1 MKRTLLFLLIVIV
14 IAGVIGTLASRD
26 PGYVLISYNGA
37 TLQTGLW
44 VFLAGLAL
52 AGSAFWLLYRI
63 WLGFFAG
70 ASKFQQWRKDRSVNK
85 SLAHTARG
93 LMYLQEGNPERAEK
107 FLLSGAEQHPLPMM
121 NYLNLAKAA
130 NQQDKPEEREKY
142 LRLALE
148 NDGKSTT
155 AVAMA
160 RAELALEREDWLGCL
175 SALEGVTDNARVL
188 KMKKTALY
196 GAGEWQALG
205 DLLPALRKVL
215 AAEVHRQ
222 LEEDYL
228 LAMFQDESITVDQKL
243 GVFRAA
249 SADAKNNVTVLLAL
263 AKNVDSEKELEVIL
277 RKAIK
282 QTWQPEL
289 VAAYA
294 EIGESTQQKR
304 LKTALAWQKQHP
316 VDPALS
322 YCIGY
327 LYELSGKLD
336 EARAAYDTAVT
347 QGGYPAAGRQLANL
361 YAQDGD
367 IKKSHEYLSLAY
379 RGA

>member
-14 IAGVIGTLASRD
+14 VAGVIGTLASRD
-26 PGYVLISYNGA
+26 PGYVLISYDGA

-52 AGSAFWLLYRI
+52 TGFLFWLVYRL
-63 WLGFFAG
+63 WQSVFAG
-70 ASKFQQWRKDRSVNK
+70 AARIQQWRKDRSVNK

-93 LMYLQEGNPERAEK
+93 LMYLEEGNPERAEK
-107 FLLSGAEQHPLPMM
+107 FLLSGARQHPLPTM

-142 LRLALE
+142 FRLALE
-148 NDGKSTT
+148 SDSKADT
-155 AVAMA
+155 AVTLA
-160 RAELALEREDWLGCL
+160 RAELALDREDWLACL
-175 SALEGVTDNARVL
+175 AALENVTNPRALR
-188 KMKKTALY
+188 MKQAALI
-196 GAGEWQALG
+196 GAGDWQGLG
-205 DLLPALRKVL
+205 ELLPALKKVL
-215 AAEVHRQ
+215 ASAAFSR
-222 LEEDYL
+222 LEQDYL
-228 LAMFQDESITVDQKL
+228 LHVMKNGALGPEQKL
-243 GVFRAA
+243 SAYRSA
-249 SADAKNNVTVLLAL
+249 SAEVRSSLKVLVSMAEH
-263 AKNVDSEKELEVIL
+263 VDSEKELEAIL

-294 EIGESTQQKR
+294 DLGEATRQKR

-322 YCIGY
+322 YCIGF
-327 LYELSGKLD
+327 LNEQAGQIEDAIKAYEVAIS
-336 EARAAYDTAVT
+336 
-347 QGGYPAAGRQLANL
+347 QGGYPAAGKQLANL
-361 YAQDGD
+361 YAQKGD
-367 IKKSHEYLSLAY
+367 ITKSHEYLSLAY